1 VSYLRQIIFLVGKDI
16 RRIPWLL
23 LAFITSSLMDLIG
36 LGLIFP
42 YVSLIM
48 NPESIQNNSF
58 YQYLSSAW
66 GNPAVNQLVLIVGFI
81 LGLVFL
87 CKMAC
92 SLLVNWIILN
102 FSYHKGANLRA
113 QLMKNYQELPY
124 SEYLQRNSSEYI
136 HAIQLLAAQFSQTTL
151 QTTLRFISE
160 GLMVLAILFF
170 LAWTNALA
178 LAILL
183 GLVLGIVFLYD
194 RVFRHRITNYGKLS
208 NVYQTQMVQG
218 IHEGV
223 EGLKEIRILGA
234 EDHFHQKVS
243 KKAEKYADLFA
254 KSQILGMAPRYILE
268 FILIF
273 FVVFVVF
280 LTINSGQDLKS
291 IVPALSVFGVASLRL
306 IPAANVFSNGI
317 SQMRFGRNAT
327 QLIYNDLKK
336 SRDVAKTIDA
346 ESIAAEELGGKVEFQ
361 GLELNE
367 VNFSYEGTDP
377 LVLRDISISIDAGES
392 IGIIGSTGSGKT
404 TLINVMLGL
413 LVPTSGQICIN
424 GLSILDN
431 VQLLRRNVAY
441 LPQNVFLIDDTLRR
455 NIALGIEDDDIDE
468 SKILSVL
475 EQVRLAEF
483 IRSLPEGLDSQVGE
497 HGMRL
502 SGGQRQRVALAR
514 ALYHERSVLVL
525 DESTSALDNE
535 TEREIIKEFKSLKR
549 KKTMIV
555 IAHRLT
561 TIEHCDRIY
570 QLGADGC
577 IHQVSYEDITRIQVS

>member
-1 VSYLRQIIFLVGKDI
+1 M
-16 RRIPWLL
+16 
-23 LAFITSSLMDLIG
+23 LAFLTSSLMDLIG

-48 NPESIQNNSF
+48 NPETIQNNSL
-58 YQYLSSAW
+58 YKYMSSFW
-66 GNPAVNQLVLIVGFI
+66 GNPTVNQLVLIVGFV
-81 LGLVFL
+81 LVFVFL

-102 FSYHKGANLRA
+102 FSYHKGSNLRA

-170 LAWTNALA
+170 LAWTNALV

-194 RVFRHRITNYGKLS
+194 RVFRHRITSYGKLS
-208 NVYQTQMVQG
+208 NVHQTEMVQG

-223 EGLKEIRILGA
+223 EGLKEIRILGV
-234 EDHFHQKVS
+234 EDHFYKKVS
-243 KKAEKYADLFA
+243 MKAEKYADLFA
-254 KSQILGMAPRYILE
+254 KSHILSMAPRYILE

-291 IVPALSVFGVASLRL
+291 IIPALSVFGVASLRL
-306 IPAANVFSNGI
+306 IPAANVFSSGI

-327 QLIYNDLKK
+327 HLIYNDLRK
-336 SRDVAKTIDA
+336 SQDISDRDSSLFSSAQEPSA
-346 ESIAAEELGGKVEFQ
+346 EIKFH
-361 GLELNE
+361 GLELKE
-367 VNFSYEGTDP
+367 VDFSYEGSEQ
-377 LVLRDISISIDAGES
+377 LILRDISISIDAGES

-413 LVPTSGQICIN
+413 LVPTRGQICIN

-431 VQLLRRNVAY
+431 VQLFRRNVAY

-468 SKILSVL
+468 SKMVSVL
-475 EQVRLAEF
+475 EQVRLSEF
-483 IRSLPEGLDSQVGE
+483 VRSLPEGLDSQVGE

-514 ALYHERSVLVL
+514 ALYHERNVLVL

-570 QLGADGC
+570 KLGADGR
-577 IHQVSYEDITRIQVS
+577 ILQVAYEEIAEVKVS